1 MHVFF
6 KGKKGGNGFG
16 LSCLRA
22 GLSVVKHWQIT
33 GVGFGSVSATHHY
46 HHHHRSRPWLVPVS
60 PLLLLRLSFF
70 CQREKRKEKDRGG
83 RDIKSS
89 CVRERQID
97 KSLTSGPLF
106 SLSRIIIVFTIFF
119 KALLSLSST
128 EETGEKR
135 QREEIG
141 SRQRDGRDCTRKE
154 EATKVMQ
161 MVYQLFVESKLVIEV
176 SGLSFFRVISIEFIG
191 VQNTACE

>member
-83 RDIKSS
+83 
-89 CVRERQID
+89 ERY
-97 KSLTSGPLF
+97 
-106 SLSRIIIVFTIFF
+106 
-119 KALLSLSST
+119 
-128 EETGEKR
+128 
-135 QREEIG
+135 
-141 SRQRDGRDCTRKE
+141 KE
-154 EATKVMQ
+154 
-161 MVYQLFVESKLVIEV
+161 
-176 SGLSFFRVISIEFIG
+176 
-191 VQNTACE
+191 